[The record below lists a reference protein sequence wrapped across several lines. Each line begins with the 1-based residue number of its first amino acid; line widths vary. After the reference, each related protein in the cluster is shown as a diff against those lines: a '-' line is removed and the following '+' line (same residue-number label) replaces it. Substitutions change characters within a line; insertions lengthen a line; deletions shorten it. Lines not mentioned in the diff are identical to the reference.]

1 MEWLR
6 LSLSGGVPRRSA
18 YVALVVGTIL
28 NVINQGDALM
38 AGAALDPAKLAL
50 TYMVPYLVATYG
62 AVAERLCNPGAPFV
76 ACAPRAPS
84 PETLSGSIEKRS
96 AAWAVRKVASTS
108 AGDSPRANR
117 KPR

>member
-1 MEWLR
+1 MEWLW

-28 NVINQGDALM
+28 NVINQGDALL
-38 AGAALDPAKLAL
+38 AGAALDPTKLVL

-62 AVAERLCNPGAPFV
+62 AVAERLCRARDALAP
-76 ACAPRAPS
+76 CAPS
-84 PETLSGSIEKRS
+84 PVSSPGSIEKQSRAWAARS
-96 AAWAVRKVASTS
+96 APST
-108 AGDSPRANR
+108 AAEDSPRANR